1 VLDLVHQQE
10 DKYSYKK
17 GFQEHNHLLTK

>member
-10 DKYSYKK
+10 EKYSYKK